1 MGRSATDIAD
11 DEISRRLAAERKL
24 EAVRAELAEQ
34 VSARHEAQVRLEH
47 EVAQR
52 DRIIAEG
59 ELTAAK
65 LRKSEKALRELFDQS
80 LDSMTILDLETGR
93 FIDVNEEYTRNTG
106 FSRDE
111 IIGKR
116 SREVQSFDDPEEN
129 LRYAEEIR
137 RAGLV
142 RDMEATFRRKDG
154 STYAGLISALNLK
167 LRGHLCC
174 VSITRDIG
182 ALKETKRQLIS
193 AREAALEASRQV

>member
-34 VSARHEAQVRLEH
+34 VSARHEAQARLEH

-65 LRKSEKALRELFDQS
+65 LRESEKALRELFDQS

-154 STYAGLISALNLK
+154 SPTPA
-167 LRGHLCC
+167 
-174 VSITRDIG
+174 
-182 ALKETKRQLIS
+182 
-193 AREAALEASRQV
+193 